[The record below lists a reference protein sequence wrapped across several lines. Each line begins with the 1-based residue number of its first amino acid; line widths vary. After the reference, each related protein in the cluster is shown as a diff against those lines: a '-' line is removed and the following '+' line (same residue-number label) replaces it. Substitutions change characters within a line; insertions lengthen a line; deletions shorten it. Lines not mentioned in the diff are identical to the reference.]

1 MRCFLVGLG
10 KIKILAK
17 RGTPVVRDAIRLLR
31 AHCLALDTGAVRG
44 DNPYAFTFN
53 CPHLSHRL
61 PPAAVLPHHWR
72 IRHYMTGS

>member
-31 AHCLALDTGAVRG
+31 AHCLALDTGAVITRTPLRSTVHICRI
-44 DNPYAFTFN
+44 D
-53 CPHLSHRL
+53 CHLRQCCHT
-61 PPAAVLPHHWR
+61 
-72 IRHYMTGS
+72 TGASGTT